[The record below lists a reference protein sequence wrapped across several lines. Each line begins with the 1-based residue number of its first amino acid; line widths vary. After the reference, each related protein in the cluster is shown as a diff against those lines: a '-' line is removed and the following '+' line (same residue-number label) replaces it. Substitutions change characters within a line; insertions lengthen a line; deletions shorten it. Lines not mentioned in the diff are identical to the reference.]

1 EPRADVARGV
11 NVRVGGLQPV
21 VDGNPVPPVMA
32 HADRVEIETVHVG
45 HPAGADQDLLDD
57 HLLLSLAAGE
67 MNDLLV
73 APLLDAVDLE
83 FKVELPPVP
92 PQGFL
97 DTLGGVRILPGQD
110 LRMIAQDMDPGAET
124 RESLSQLATDR
135 PGADHRQAW
144 RPLRER
150 EDGFIGEEACPAQPP
165 ERRSL
170 SERAGRD

>member
-1 EPRADVARGV
+1 
-11 NVRVGGLQPV
+11 
-21 VDGNPVPPVMA
+21 A
-32 HADRVEIETVHVG
+32 HLA
-45 HPAGADQDLLDD
+45 
-57 HLLLSLAAGE
+57 LSGAAGE

-73 APLLDAVDLE
+73 APLLDAVDLAIQG
-83 FKVELPPVP
+83 ELHAVP

-150 EDGFIGEEACPAQPP
+150 EDGFIGEEACLGQSRN
-165 ERRSL
+165 RRPMGA
-170 SERAGRD
+170 RAGRDHGPAEAKGFAGHLHRVRAGERGLPEVDIDAEATEPSRRVVRTDARSQLTHPP